1 MIVGRQTEWQRGQ
14 PCGQPIGL
22 STGSLSQL
30 RIYCRQNQA
39 VCWIAAA
46 YWPSEWNKA
55 EGSEEY
61 RTKWE
66 RRGKRVTPSLE
77 LGQSHTPDWR
87 GWSLEAPPKA
97 DKLRVFDSFLI
108 AIGTQNCNVRGVV
121 TVISTQKNTRKK
133 SRNCTERCGD
143 YVTRSLSFWFARKY
157 GRNRPDT

>member
-108 AIGTQNCNVRGVV
+108 AIGTQNCNVRGWLRSSRHRKTLGKNQETALNVV
-121 TVISTQKNTRKK
+121 AIM
-133 SRNCTERCGD
+133 
-143 YVTRSLSFWFARKY
+143 
-157 GRNRPDT
+157 